1 MVISGQL
8 RLIVKTS
15 LSLCKDHET
24 LCERKESLCLMNKK
38 KNEEDIVKEKLSICS
53 HDEIKLNKE
62 IRGKKEK
69 MQ

>member
-24 LCERKESLCLMNKK
+24 LCERKESLCPMNKK
-38 KNEEDIVKEKLSICS
+38 KNEGEDIVKEKLSICS

-62 IRGKKEK
+62 IR
-69 MQ
+69 

>member
-24 LCERKESLCLMNKK
+24 LCERKESLCPMNKK